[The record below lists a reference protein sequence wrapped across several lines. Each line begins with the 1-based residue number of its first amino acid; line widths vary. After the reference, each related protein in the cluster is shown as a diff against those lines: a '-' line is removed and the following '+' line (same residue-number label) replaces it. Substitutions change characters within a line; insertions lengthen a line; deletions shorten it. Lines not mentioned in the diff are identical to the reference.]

1 MNYSLRLSAAG
12 YFFLQESES
21 FSSTPYLDGGGV
33 ATIGFGSTRY
43 PSGKAV
49 SMRDKSITH
58 FEASEIF
65 MIEVE
70 KYEQA
75 VRDAMPIELNQCEF
89 DALVSLCYNIGI
101 SAFKHSTLV
110 KIADRKDGMLQEAD
124 QILRWNRDNGKEVK
138 GLTNRRRKERC
149 MFLGLPYE

>member
-1 MNYSLRLSAAG
+1 MNDSLRLSAAG
-12 YFFLQESES
+12 YFFLQESEA
-21 FSSTPYLDGGGV
+21 FSSTPYLDSGGV
-33 ATIGFGSTRY
+33 PTIGFGSTRY

-49 SMRDKSITH
+49 SMKDKSITH

-65 MIEVE
+65 MHELD

-75 VRDAMPIELNQCEF
+75 VREAMPIELNQCEF
-89 DALVSLCYNIGI
+89 DSLVSLCYNIGI
-101 SAFKHSTLV
+101 TAFKHSTLV

-124 QILRWNRDNGKEVK
+124 QILRWNKDNGKEVK
-138 GLTNRRRKERC
+138 GLTNRRRKERA